1 MELLSYLLK
10 VTACTVL
17 FFGFYLLV
25 LRKLTFFKINRFYLL
40 ATLLLSFMIPALQF
54 DVKRELPLLETE
66 LEGMPDLK
74 PVNPAPVQL
83 IQPIVVEYQS
93 EVTAKTDWIGLIPY
107 AYGGIA
113 LLLLFT
119 CLWRLFVLLKHTG
132 SYTKNG
138 NGLKLIDK
146 AKGFTNCSFF
156 NYVFIN
162 GNALSSTDLAV
173 LLKHEEVH
181 AKQYH
186 SIDKILLM
194 IAKAVLWFNPIVYLY
209 DKALEQVHEYEAD
222 EITSA
227 SFGHQAYANLL
238 LQLAISK
245 SDMPLIHNF
254 VKSPIKDRI
263 KMLFHAK
270 SKNMKKLTYL
280 LAIPVVLGLVW
291 LFAVQVVYAQAQ
303 NAGKT
308 EDQSSG
314 ASMNKP
320 IKGKVLKMKKLITGN
335 GFELFS
341 DGKTYSVDANGFK
354 EKVKVGDEL
363 IAYVSGNMISFKKT
377 DKDGKVIESSDG
389 PIYIPTKVTT
399 ANGTLIYE
407 RKIENYAFLYEAN
420 KARSASSKIKSIQKD
435 VNGKIEKIVLN
446 DGLFTIN
453 LNLAAQNI
461 RNSDFKVGDRV
472 LVKFIGEK
480 LVSKSTYTTDK
491 LIVLYSEPKKYLIK
505 NEALYNRFYFN
516 DGKQK
521 VAAVK
526 NEPVKVSGPVEPKI
540 ISFSKLTGDVQH
552 KISYMENAVIDI
564 SNNRLEA
571 MYVELDKLNG
581 KMIAKNASLK
591 DLKENITLK
600 SSLIIFDLKKGGYNF
615 NVGKG
620 LTQTNNGIEKLINS
634 IAHDDIADNPSS
646 SIKRSNKHDAELQKI
661 RDSLSKA
668 DNKVKADVAYSARDS
683 VKMSSDK
690 SIVTL
695 YGKVKLDYKNFTI
708 SADEAT
714 YNKNTEK
721 ITAKNLSFRNKVT
734 GITMAGSYGEFDI
747 NGKAEVWQGNK

>member
-1 MELLSYLLK
+1 MMEWLTYLLK

-40 ATLLLSFMIPALQF
+40 AALLLSFMIPALQF

-93 EVTAKTDWIGLIPY
+93 EVTAKTDWIGIIPY

-113 LLLLFT
+113 LLLLLI

-132 SYTKNG
+132 SYTRNG

-209 DKALEQVHEYEAD
+209 DKALEQAHEYEAD

-335 GFELFS
+335 GFELLS

-377 DKDGKVIESSDG
+377 DKDGKVIESSDE

-399 ANGTLIYE
+399 PNGTLIYE

-446 DGLFTIN
+446 DGTFTIN

-461 RNSDFKVGDRV
+461 KNNGFKVGDRV

-480 LVSKSTYTTDK
+480 LVSKNTYTTDK

-526 NEPVKVSGPVEPKI
+526 NEPAKVSGPVEPKI
-540 ISFSKLTGDVQH
+540 ISFSKLTGDV
-552 KISYMENAVIDI
+552 KSKTSYIENAVIDI
-564 SNNRLEA
+564 NNCILEA
-571 MYVELDKLNG
+571 KYVEWDKANN

-591 DLKENITLK
+591 NSRQNVVVKSNLIT
-600 SSLIIFDLKKGGYNF
+600 FDLNKGGYSIDIGDETKTDND
-615 NVGKG
+615 
-620 LTQTNNGIEKLINS
+620 LEKLINS
-634 IAHDDIADNPSS
+634 IAHDDIDDNSKVGYSAADSVKISKDRSIISLFGNAKVFYNKTMLSGSKIVYNKNKSS
-646 SIKRSNKHDAELQKI
+646 VMVNNATMVSS
-661 RDSLSKA
+661 
-668 DNKVKADVAYSARDS
+668 DNKVVKADSLYFDLKTAKA
-683 VKMSSDK
+683 K
-690 SIVTL
+690 L
-695 YGKVKLDYKNFTI
+695 YG
-708 SADEAT
+708 AD
-714 YNKNTEK
+714 
-721 ITAKNLSFRNKVT
+721 L
-734 GITMAGSYGEFDI
+734 
-747 NGKAEVWQGNK
+747 

>member
-1 MELLSYLLK
+1 MECLTYLLK

-40 ATLLLSFMIPALQF
+40 VTLLMSFLIPALQF
-54 DVKRELPLLETE
+54 ELKREMPALDTE
-66 LEGMPDLK
+66 LAGMPDLK

-83 IQPIVVEYQS
+83 IQPIVVEYQPELS
-93 EVTAKTDWIGLIPY
+93 PKIDWLALIPY

-113 LLLLFT
+113 LLLLLI

-132 SYTKNG
+132 SYTKTSD
-138 NGLKLIDK
+138 GLKLISK
-146 AKGFTNCSFF
+146 TEGFTNCSFF

-162 GNALSSTDLAV
+162 GSALSDQDLAV

-194 IAKAVLWFNPIVYLY
+194 IAKAILWFNPIVYLY

-227 SFGHQAYANLL
+227 SFGHQAYAKLL
-238 LQLAISK
+238 LKLAISK

-263 KMLFHAK
+263 KMLFHSK

-280 LAIPVVLGLVW
+280 FTIPAAMGLIW
-291 LFAVQVVYAQAQ
+291 LFAVQVVYAQTETS
-303 NAGKT
+303 GKK
-308 EDQSSG
+308 EDKSSES
-314 ASMNKP
+314 SMNKP
-320 IKGKVLKMKKLITGN
+320 IKGKVVKMKKLMTGY
-335 GFELFS
+335 GFELLS

-354 EKVKVGDEL
+354 EKIKVGDEL
-363 IAYVSGNMISFKKT
+363 IAYLSGNMISFKKM
-377 DKDGKVIESSDG
+377 DKDGKVIESSDE
-389 PIYIPTKVTT
+389 PIYIPTKVTK
-399 ANGTLIYE
+399 ANGALIYE
-407 RKIENYAFLYEAN
+407 RKIEKYAFLYEAN
-420 KARSASSKIKSIQKD
+420 KARFASSKIKSIQKD
-435 VNGKIEKIVLN
+435 GNGKIKKIVLN

-453 LNLAAQNI
+453 LNLVAQNI
-461 RNSDFKVGDRV
+461 KDNNFKTGDRV

-480 LVSKSTYTTDK
+480 LVSKNTYTTDK
-491 LIVLYSEPKKYLIK
+491 MIVLYAEPKKYTIK

-526 NEPVKVSGPVEPKI
+526 SEPAKVSGPVEPKI
-540 ISFSKLTGDVQH
+540 ISFSKLTGDTKN

-564 SNNRLEA
+564 SNCRLEA
-571 MYVELDKLNG
+571 KYVELDKANN
-581 KMIAKNASLK
+581 KMVAKNAVMKANEGGSLTAK
-591 DLKENITLK
+591 
-600 SSLIIFDLKKGGYNF
+600 IIVFDLK
-615 NVGKG
+615 
-620 LTQTNNGIEKLINS
+620 NGSYTAESGNHDLKLS
-634 IAHDDIADNPSS
+634 QGDDPD
-646 SIKRSNKHDAELQKI
+646 LQRV
-661 RDSLSKA
+661 RDSLTKA
-668 DNKVKADVAYSARDS
+668 DRKVKTNVNYSAQDS
-683 VKMSSDK
+683 VKMSKDK
-690 SIVTL
+690 SVVSL
-695 YGKVKLDYKNFTI
+695 YGKVKLDYKNFSI

-714 YNKNTEK
+714 FNKNTER
-721 ITAKNLSFRNKVT
+721 ITAKNVTLKNKENGISMT
-734 GITMAGSYGEFDI
+734 GYYGEFDI

>member
-1 MELLSYLLK
+1 MEWLTYLLN
-10 VTACTVL
+10 VTACTVM

-40 ATLLLSFMIPALQF
+40 VTLLMSFVIPALQF
-54 DVKRELPLLETE
+54 EVKRVMPVLETE
-66 LEGMPDLK
+66 LAGMPELK
-74 PVNPAPVQL
+74 PINAEPVQL
-83 IQPIVVEYQS
+83 IQPIVVEYQP
-93 EVTAKTDWIGLIPY
+93 EVKPKIDWVGLMPY
-107 AYGGIA
+107 AYGGVA
-113 LLLLFT
+113 LLLLLI
-119 CLWRLFVLLKHTG
+119 CLWQVFVLLKHTR

-138 NGLKLIDK
+138 DGLKLITK
-146 AKGFTNCSFF
+146 TEGFTNCSFF

-173 LLKHEEVH
+173 LLKHEQVH

-194 IAKAVLWFNPIVYLY
+194 ICKAILWFNPVVYLY

-222 EITSA
+222 EITSTD
-227 SFGHQAYANLL
+227 FGNQAYANLL
-238 LQLAISK
+238 LKLAISK

-280 LAIPVVLGLVW
+280 LAIPVVMGLVW
-291 LFAVQVVYAQAQ
+291 LFAVQVVYAQTE
-303 NAGKT
+303 NPVKT
-308 EDQSSG
+308 DDRSSETL
-314 ASMNKP
+314 MNKP
-320 IKGKVLKMKKLITGN
+320 IKGKVVKMKKLVTGN
-335 GFELFS
+335 GFELLS

-377 DKDGKVIESSDG
+377 DKDGKVIESSER

-399 ANGTLIYE
+399 PNGTLIYE

-453 LNLAAQNI
+453 LILAAQNI
-461 RNSDFKVGDRV
+461 KNNGFKVGDRV

-480 LVSKSTYTTDK
+480 LVSKNTYTTDK

-540 ISFSKLTGDVQH
+540 ISFSKMTGDV
-552 KISYMENAVIDI
+552 KSKTSYMENAVIEI
-564 SNNRLEA
+564 KGGLLKA
-571 MYVELDKLNG
+571 KKVEWDKNANIITAKRPFFERNG
-581 KMIAKNASLK
+581 KIQTGDKMV
-591 DLKENITLK
+591 
-600 SSLIIFDLKKGGYNF
+600 FDLVK
-615 NVGKG
+615 
-620 LTQTNNGIEKLINS
+620 NS
-634 IAHDDIADNPSS
+634 IITFQPGKTEFYVPSNAVKDIHYEADTV
-646 SIKRSNKHDAELQKI
+646 L
-661 RDSLSKA
+661 LSK
-668 DNKVKADVAYSARDS
+668 
-683 VKMSSDK
+683 DK
-690 SIVTL
+690 SIVTML
-695 YGKVKLDYKNFTI
+695 GNASIWSDFHGRYSGSKIVYN
-708 SADEAT
+708 SAE
-714 YNKNTEK
+714 NTASIINANVYAKEIRRGFRADSIK
-721 ITAKNLSFRNKVT
+721 IDLKA
-734 GITMAGSYGEFDI
+734 
-747 NGKAEVWQGNK
+747 GKAVEYGYEPYQR